1 MTVVARLPSMVA
13 TSIPP
18 PSEALVDRHGRTFDY
33 LRIALTERCNLR
45 CVYCLPEAGIP
56 LAAADKLLRMD
67 EILRVIAVSA
77 YLGVTKI
84 RFTGG
89 EPLLRPDLAELIS
102 ETARVAGV
110 ESIHL
115 TTNGLLL
122 AERVSQLRRAGLAG
136 VNISLDTLRP
146 SRFKELAR
154 RDGLERVLAGLHAA
168 LAAGFPAVKLNVVA
182 LRGFNDD
189 ELGDFVTLTR
199 ELPVTVRFV
208 ELMPFDAHQIWKTG
222 RFLGV
227 EVMRDRL
234 RQLFPTL
241 VAATGSATESLVFRL
256 PDGRGKIALIPAY
269 SRSMCGSCNRVRITA
284 DGHIRNCLYAVRE
297 QDLMGI
303 LRGGGSDNQLAAAL
317 RAAMWSKPRDGWV
330 AQRTVRTSLNGS
342 ARESMTQ
349 IGG

>member
-1 MTVVARLPSMVA
+1 MTVVRLPWTTPS
-13 TSIPP
+13 SISP

-56 LAAADKLLRMD
+56 LAAAEKLLRMD

-77 YLGVTKI
+77 GLGVTKV

-89 EPLLRPDLAELIS
+89 EPLLHPDLEELIS
-102 ETARVAGV
+102 ETAKIAGV

-122 AERVSQLRRAGLAG
+122 AERVSQLRQAGLEG

-168 LAAGFPAVKLNVVA
+168 LAAGFPVVKLNVVA

-199 ELPVTVRFV
+199 ELPITVRFI

-234 RQLFPTL
+234 RRRFSTL
-241 VAATGSATESLVFRL
+241 VAASGSATESLVFRL
-256 PDGRGKIALIPAY
+256 PDCPGKIALIPAY
-269 SRSMCGSCNRVRITA
+269 SRSMCGNCNRVRITA
-284 DGHIRNCLYAVRE
+284 DGHVRNCLYAARE

-317 RAAMWSKPRDGWV
+317 QAAMGSKPRDGWA
-330 AQRTVRTSLNGS
+330 AQRTVQTGLIGS